1 MKRRTIYIVAAL
13 ALIAVVAASWFL
25 LISPLRAQI
34 AETDAQI
41 QAQQQNLITARAK
54 LAQMEQ
60 TRRQAEQNQAELI
73 ELNKM
78 VPSQDELPSLLL
90 QIQDLAT
97 ESGIEVMS
105 ISPSKGAGGNGF
117 QAITLGLQFSGTY
130 FDVNDFIYRLEQL
143 VAVPSR
149 LLAVKDVNLAL
160 GASVQAGVSPS
171 LTVTM
176 NVQAF
181 KSMPATETA
190 PASK

>member
-1 MKRRTIYIVAAL
+1 MKRRTIYILAVV
-13 ALIAVVAASWFL
+13 ALIAVVMAGWFL
-25 LISPLRAQI
+25 LISPLRAKI
-34 AETDAQI
+34 AETNAQV
-41 QAQQQNLITARAK
+41 QAQQKNLITARAK
-54 LAQMEQ
+54 LARMEQ
-60 TRRQAEQNQAELI
+60 TRQEAEKNQGRLI
-73 ELNKM
+73 ELYKM

-105 ISPSKGAGGNGF
+105 ISPSKGSAGGGF

-130 FDVNDFIYRLEQL
+130 FDVNDFIYRIEQL
-143 VAVPSR
+143 VAGPGR

-160 GASVQAGVSPS
+160 GASVKAGASPS

-181 KSMPATETA
+181 KSIPVAATA

>member
-1 MKRRTIYIVAAL
+1 
-13 ALIAVVAASWFL
+13 
-25 LISPLRAQI
+25 
-34 AETDAQI
+34 
-41 QAQQQNLITARAK
+41 
-54 LAQMEQ
+54 MEQ
-60 TRRQAEQNQAELI
+60 TRQEAEKNQGRLI
-73 ELNKM
+73 ELYKM

-105 ISPSKGAGGNGF
+105 ISPSKGAGGSGF

-130 FDVNDFIYRLEQL
+130 FDVNDFIYRIEQL
-143 VAVPSR
+143 VAGPGR

-160 GASVQAGVSPS
+160 GPTVKAGASPS

-181 KSMPATETA
+181 KSIPVTATA